1 MKKEN
6 FLLEGKL
13 KLFAAVKSSSARI
26 LTFRREAWNWRIK
39 QLCFLNI
46 TALIIRKL
54 GMMVVWAWGH
64 PLSVPPSIKCTE
76 SKVTALPYR
85 SSWTCDGLTLEAGKR
100 WDSDLC
106 FVSNPS
112 VAKQR
117 WRSGMYSVGNTGQNL
132 PRYWFRCPIFFF
144 FLSFSLIVETPPPPY
159 HARETPG
166 SHNGRSMD
174 AIAESQLVL
183 SLPNGGKSADGETE
197 SK

>member
-39 QLCFLNI
+39 QLCFLSI

-76 SKVTALPYR
+76 SNVTALPYR

-112 VAKQR
+112 VAKQH

-132 PRYWFRCPIFFF
+132 PRYWFRCPIFCFF
-144 FLSFSLIVETPPPPY
+144 SFLLSNSGNSTPTLPRKRNSRKPQW
-159 HARETPG
+159 AV
-166 SHNGRSMD
+166 NGCNSWKPTSTVFAQWR
-174 AIAESQLVL
+174 
-183 SLPNGGKSADGETE
+183 
-197 SK
+197 